1 MISTTA
7 QEERV
12 LQHIASACHMNIDQ
26 DISKLHLLS
35 DECANAIREFQ
46 VLHGTVHVQEEPQLK
61 SSSPS
66 SPFIDH
72 HPKDPTNTAQFFV
85 SVQNDTVVTQQ
96 NDNSFYSMTIVC
108 NIVVLWYL
116 VLEWY
121 FRWDDP
127 TIKDTTTTGC
137 DCRFGDL
144 DVKDS
149 RWTNDA
155 TNTKET
161 RLRRQQRQQQDA
173 NWHSRE
179 SFVVS
184 DDDDDQHHHIKV
196 YMGVP
201 VHLV

>member
-7 QEERV
+7 QEEGV
-12 LQHIASACHMNIDQ
+12 LQHIASACHMNFDQ

-46 VLHGTVHVQEEPQLK
+46 VLHSNVHVQEVPQLPSP
-61 SSSPS
+61 SSS

-72 HPKDPTNTAQFFV
+72 HPKDPTNTAQLFV

-96 NDNSFYSMTIVC
+96 NDNSFYILTIVC
-108 NIVVLWYL
+108 NIVVLCYL

-127 TIKDTTTTGC
+127 IIDPIIKDAAATGC

-144 DVKDS
+144 DV
-149 RWTNDA
+149 
-155 TNTKET
+155 
-161 RLRRQQRQQQDA
+161 QQEA
-173 NWHSRE
+173 NWHLRE
-179 SFVVS
+179 RLVVS
-184 DDDDDQHHHIKV
+184 DDCDDQHHHIKV